1 MSRTVKVWGIFVGVF
16 LAGAVAG
23 GLVGVRLT
31 DAVVDR
37 ARQGERAKAPEQTNL
52 MLLRMY
58 ASRLELTP
66 AQIEQIRPAMDATGD
81 QMRRLRQESAMSL
94 QQLEESLEAVLEPE
108 QRERLKAMQLAQKE
122 LWRKMVKL
130 REAHRRPN
138 GEGPPP
144 GSPGSRPP
152 PPEPAPPTP

>member
-37 ARQGERAKAPEQTNL
+37 ARQGERAKVPEQANL

-66 AQIEQIRPAMDATGD
+66 AQIEHIRPAMDAAGD

-94 QQLEESLEAVLEPE
+94 QQLEDSLEAVLEPE

-122 LWRKMVKL
+122 RWRKMVKL
-130 REAHRRPN
+130 REAHRRPH
-138 GEGPPP
+138 GEGPP
-144 GSPGSRPP
+144 PGSRPP
-152 PPEPAPPTP
+152 PPEPAPSTP